1 MSVYE
6 DLVRQMRR
14 QGKYY
19 NAEPVTIGVV
29 SSKGKIKI
37 DNNELEP
44 DDYLI
49 NCNLRLDDEKKIY
62 LHTAKPMSGE
72 YMSDSEH
79 NRTLEEYKENVL
91 KKGDKVLLVKL
102 YGKEKYVLIAKVV
115 EPK

>member
-14 QGKYY
+14 QGKYF
-19 NAEPVTIGVV
+19 NADPVTIGIV
-29 SSKGKIKI
+29 SDKGKIKI

-62 LHTAKPMSGE
+62 LHTTKPTSGE

-79 NRTLEEYKENVL
+79 NGTLGRIQGKCI
-91 KKGDKVLLVKL
+91 KKG
-102 YGKEKYVLIAKVV
+102 G
-115 EPK
+115 

>member
-14 QGKYY
+14 QGKYF
-19 NAEPVTIGVV
+19 NADPVTIGVV
-29 SSKGKIKI
+29 SGKGKIKI

-62 LHTAKPMSGE
+62 LHTAKPTSGE
-72 YMSDSEH
+72 YMSGSEH
-79 NRTLEEYKENVL
+79 NGTLEEYKENVL

-102 YGKEKYVLIAKVV
+102 YEKEKYVLIAKVV